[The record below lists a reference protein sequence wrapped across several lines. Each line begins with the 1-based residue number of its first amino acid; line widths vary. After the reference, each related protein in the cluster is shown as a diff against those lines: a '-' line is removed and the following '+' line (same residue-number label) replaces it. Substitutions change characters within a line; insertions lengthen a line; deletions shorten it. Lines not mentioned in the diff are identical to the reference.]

1 MNLML
6 NKVYLNVWQVD
17 LNGDDFGS
25 TSRVRVEDD
34 DAVGLVGVVDR
45 QNRFLRKRIVMIAEI
60 ILNKTKTIQSLT

>member
-1 MNLML
+1 MTLML

-45 QNRFLRKRIVMIAEI
+45 QNRFLRKRIVMVSEI